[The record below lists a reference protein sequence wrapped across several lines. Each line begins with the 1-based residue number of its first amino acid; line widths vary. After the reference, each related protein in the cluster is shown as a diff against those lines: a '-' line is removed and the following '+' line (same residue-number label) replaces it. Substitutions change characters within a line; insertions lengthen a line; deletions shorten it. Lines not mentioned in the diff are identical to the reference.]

1 MEGRVNVRGKLDLF
15 QAFIS
20 QYMMNFAAKA
30 ALLFT
35 TWDPP
40 PSSFRQLYVGFL
52 YILMSRELDFGTCL
66 FKKFSSAPI
75 FVLVAHKI
83 HVY

>member
-20 QYMMNFAAKA
+20 QYMMNFAAKT

-35 TWDPP
+35 AWDSP
-40 PSSFRQLYVGFL
+40 PSSFKQFHIGFF
-52 YILMSRELDFGTCL
+52 YILMSRELDFGTA
-66 FKKFSSAPI
+66 F
-75 FVLVAHKI
+75 
-83 HVY
+83 